1 MKSLEVKY
9 LGLTLKN
16 PVVVSS
22 SGLTSTVDNIK
33 KMEAAGAGAV
43 VLKSLFQ
50 EQITHEAQAYEH
62 EGDYPEAHDYIMS
75 YAVNNSVEEYLKLI
89 REAKQAVS
97 IPIIA
102 SINCTSVGEWVSFA
116 KRIEAAGADAL
127 ELNIYFLASNKD
139 MNAAACEAQYLGIA
153 AKLRSIVTI
162 PISVKMP
169 KTFTNIPHMVD
180 QLYYRKIN
188 GVVLFN
194 RFYEP
199 DINVETMKVESASV
213 FSSPSDIRESLRWV
227 GIVSAA
233 VPLVDV
239 AASTGIHSGEAAIK
253 QLLAGAAVVEV
264 CSVLYKKGPKAI
276 NEILEFINGWM
287 GKHHYKSIEEF
298 RGKMNPKN
306 LGSLDVYERSQFMRY
321 YSSHE

>member
-1 MKSLEVKY
+1 MKSLEVRY
-9 LGLTLKN
+9 LGLSLKN

-22 SGLTSTVDNIK
+22 SGLTSSVEKITAL
-33 KMEAAGAGAV
+33 EQAGAGAV

-50 EQITHEAQAYEH
+50 EQLTHEAHAYEH

-75 YAVNNSVEEYLKLI
+75 YSQNNSVEEYLTLI
-89 REAKQAVS
+89 REAKAAVS
-97 IPIIA
+97 IPVIA

-139 MNAAACEAQYLGIA
+139 RNAAAYEAQYLAIVE
-153 AKLRSIVTI
+153 KLRSIVTI
-162 PISVKMP
+162 PLSVKMA

-180 QLYYRKIN
+180 QLYFRKVD

-199 DINVETMKVESASV
+199 DINVETLQLGAASV
-213 FSSPSDIRESLRWV
+213 FSTPSDIRESLRWV
-227 GIVSAA
+227 GIVSAV

-239 AASTGIHSGEAAIK
+239 AASTGIHSGEAAVK
-253 QLLAGAAVVEV
+253 QLLAGATVVEV
-264 CSVLYKKGPKAI
+264 CSVLYAKGPAAI
-276 NEILEFINGWM
+276 GEMLSFIDDWM
-287 GKHHYKSIEEF
+287 DRHQYRSIADF
-298 RGKMNPKN
+298 RGLMNPKN
-306 LGSLDVYERSQFMRY
+306 LGALDVYERSQFMRY